1 MTEPRVKFTELLW
14 LELRRE
20 WKRFLIIEATLAV
33 GFVAAR
39 SYFSS
44 DAQPITDLSNLPIYA
59 WTLLWGLVFGAAINL
74 TFSFLSTW
82 ITYLEGILSSF
93 ETEMNGLRNSLTAEL
108 GKNFA
113 SVSDQLSPT
122 TGLNNDAL
130 RTWSDYLR
138 GADKLYS
145 IVYVRPALWHKL
157 GDLMNVFSLQAYY
170 RHERNQGDKPL
181 EMVRF
186 LVWDEEQFLSS
197 SAIFIIR
204 ASMLVGAR
212 TCIITPQKLKEVVR
226 GHPVLQSFVENE
238 LHVWLEC
245 RKVDGIERP
254 HAGRYGRV
262 KDNRFEDPLSM
273 TIRRPDAQD
282 PKPGDT
288 HSQYNFFEL
297 IKLLNFAAFELEL
310 DVDSVPQHVEEAYL
324 RDTIEAALRGM
335 RV

>member
-20 WKRFLIIEATLAV
+20 WKRFLIIETTLALS
-33 GFVAAR
+33 FVAAR
-39 SYFSS
+39 YYFSS
-44 DAQPITDLSNLPIYA
+44 DAQPITDSSNLAVYA
-59 WTLLWGLVFGAAINL
+59 WTLLWGLVFGAIINL
-74 TFSFLSTW
+74 TFSFLFTW
-82 ITYLEGILSSF
+82 IAYLERILNSF

-108 GKNFA
+108 GKKFA
-113 SVSDQLSPT
+113 SVSDQLSPS
-122 TGLNNDAL
+122 TGLNNAAL
-130 RTWSDYLR
+130 RTLSDYLR

-157 GDLMNVFSLQAYY
+157 GDLMNVFSLQAFY
-170 RHERNQGDKPL
+170 RHERLRGDKPL

-186 LVWDEEQFLSS
+186 LVWDEDQFLSS

-212 TCIITPQKLKEVVR
+212 TCIITPQRLKDVVR
-226 GHPVLQSFVENE
+226 GNPLLQSFVESQ

-245 RKVDGIERP
+245 RMVDGIERP

-273 TIRRPDAQD
+273 TSRRPDAQN

-288 HSQYNFFEL
+288 HSQFNFFEL
-297 IKLLNFAAFELEL
+297 IKLLNAAAVELEL
-310 DVDSVPQHVEEAYL
+310 DVDSVPDHVEEAYL
-324 RDTIEAALRGM
+324 RSTIEAALRGM